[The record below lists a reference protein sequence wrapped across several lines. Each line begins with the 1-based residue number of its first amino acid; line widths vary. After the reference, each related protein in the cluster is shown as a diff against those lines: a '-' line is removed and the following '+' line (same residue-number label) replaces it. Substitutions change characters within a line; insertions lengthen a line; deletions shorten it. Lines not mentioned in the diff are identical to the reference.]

1 LPTSLVR
8 VYAGMVAPDLPEPVR
23 YAAMP
28 SPAPTSDP
36 ANTRAITPAS
46 VPAVASDDDR
56 RETRER
62 DGRSDWK
69 GIVVVFWLTSLVEGI
84 GVSQV
89 FSFLAPYLRIVGVPD
104 ADRAPFVGLFS
115 ALIFIVGMPLV
126 PLWGVWADKYSR
138 KAVIVRSCIVEAVV
152 FACVALSRE
161 PWQLAVS
168 LLLIGFQLGNTGI
181 MLGAIRDVVP
191 RHRIGTMIAVFG
203 ASGPIGFAVGP
214 ALGGYLVDKLGWPL
228 ASIFWVSAGLSI
240 ATAVVVWFGSREVRP
255 PVVPAGRVLP
265 LAYGALR
272 NVLGDPTVRRIFAIY
287 GVAFVAN
294 QMSRPYQALIV
305 ESIVGSGPGLAS
317 SIGFV
322 AGTAALAGAVIAPL
336 GGLLGDRIGFRPVL
350 LGSLFVGGF
359 ALLVVPLI
367 HAIPPLAVAVL
378 VFTAAN
384 GLVGAMIFSLLAT
397 EVPADR
403 RSQTLNLVYLPLYA
417 AGIIGPLIGGAV
429 SAFAGPTGPF
439 WVGAGVFL
447 VGAVVVSVRVR
458 PPRAPRDPALEPT
471 GPG

>member
-1 LPTSLVR
+1 MSSS
-8 VYAGMVAPDLPEPVR
+8 G
-23 YAAMP
+23 
-28 SPAPTSDP
+28 
-36 ANTRAITPAS
+36 S
-46 VPAVASDDDR
+46 VSEARD
-56 RETRER
+56 R
-62 DGRSDWK
+62 DGRSDWRR
-69 GIVVVFWLTSLVEGI
+69 IVLVFWLTSLVEGI

-89 FSFLAPYLRIVGVPD
+89 FSFLAPYLSLVGVPD

-115 ALIFIVGMPLV
+115 ALIFVVGMPLV

-138 KAVIVRSCIVEAVV
+138 KAVVIRSCLVEAVV

-191 RHRIGTMIAVFG
+191 RARIGTMIALFG
-203 ASGPIGFAVGP
+203 ASGPVGFAVGP
-214 ALGGYLVDKLGWPL
+214 ALGGFLVDGLGWPL
-228 ASIFWVSAGLSI
+228 SSIFWVSAVLSI
-240 ATAVVVWFGSREVRP
+240 AMAAIVWFGSQEVRP
-255 PVVPAGRVLP
+255 PFVPDGRVLP

-272 NVLGDPTVRRIFAIY
+272 SVLGDPTVRRIFAIY
-287 GVAFVAN
+287 GVAFVAS

-305 ESIVGSGPGLAS
+305 ESIVGKGPGLAS

-322 AGTAALAGAVIAPL
+322 AGTAALVGAAIAPL
-336 GGLLGDRIGFRPVL
+336 GGIVGDRIGFRPVL
-350 LGSLFVGGF
+350 IVSLVVGGF
-359 ALLVVPLI
+359 ALLAVPLVG
-367 HAIPPLAVAVL
+367 AIPPLAVAIL

-417 AGIIGPLIGGAV
+417 AGIIGPLVGGAV
-429 SAFAGPTGPF
+429 SAVAGPTGPF
-439 WVGAGVFL
+439 WAGAAVFL
-447 VGAVVVSVRVR
+447 VGAVVVALRVR
-458 PPRAPRDPALEPT
+458 TRAVPPDAPPEPIARRT
-471 GPG
+471 LS

>member
-1 LPTSLVR
+1 MSGLDFP
-8 VYAGMVAPDLPEPVR
+8 
-23 YAAMP
+23 
-28 SPAPTSDP
+28 
-36 ANTRAITPAS
+36 
-46 VPAVASDDDR
+46 DDR
-56 RETRER
+56 ADREQR
-62 DGRSDWK
+62 GRSDWK
-69 GIVVVFWLTSLVEGI
+69 RVVIVFWVTSMIEGL

-115 ALIFIVGMPLV
+115 ALIFVVGMPLV

-138 KAVIVRSCIVEAVV
+138 KVVVVRSCLVEAVV

-191 RHRIGTMIAVFG
+191 RHRIGTIIAIFG

-214 ALGGYLVDKLGWPL
+214 ALGGWLVDGFGWPL
-228 ASIFWVSAGLSI
+228 SSIFWLSALLSI
-240 ATAVVVWFGSREVRP
+240 AAGAIVWFGSTEVRP

-272 NVLGDPTVRRIFAIY
+272 SVLGDPTVRRIFAIY
-287 GVAFVAN
+287 GVAFIAN

-322 AGTAALAGAVIAPL
+322 AGTAALVGAVIAPL
-336 GGLLGDRIGFRPVL
+336 GGVVGDRIGFRPVL

-359 ALLVVPLI
+359 ALLAVPLLN
-367 HAIPPLAVAVL
+367 AIPPLAVAIL

-384 GLVGAMIFSLLAT
+384 GLVGAMVFSLLAT

-417 AGIIGPLIGGAV
+417 AGIIGPLVGGAV
-429 SAFAGPTGPF
+429 SAVAGPTGPF
-439 WVGAGVFL
+439 WVGAAVFF
-447 VGAVVVSVRVR
+447 VGAIVVAVRIR
-458 PPRAPRDPALEPT
+458 PGPAAPEGTSGEAVTE
-471 GPG
+471 

>member
-1 LPTSLVR
+1 MSAR
-8 VYAGMVAPDLPEPVR
+8 SE
-23 YAAMP
+23 
-28 SPAPTSDP
+28 S
-36 ANTRAITPAS
+36 
-46 VPAVASDDDR
+46 SDDR
-56 RETRER
+56 HAGEARER

-69 GIVVVFWLTSLVEGI
+69 RIVVVFWLTSMIEGL

-89 FSFLAPYLRIVGVPD
+89 FSFLAPYLTIVGVPD

-138 KAVIVRSCIVEAVV
+138 KAVVVRSCLVEAVV

-191 RHRIGTMIAVFG
+191 RHRIGTIIAIFG

-214 ALGGYLVDKLGWPL
+214 TLAGWLVDGLGWSL
-228 ASIFWVSAGLSI
+228 SAVFWSSAALSI
-240 ATAVVVWFGSREVRP
+240 AAAALVWFGSTEVRP
-255 PVVPAGRVLP
+255 SVVPVGRVLP

-272 NVLGDPTVRRIFAIY
+272 SVLGDPVVRRIFAIY
-287 GVAFVAN
+287 GVAFLAS

-322 AGTAALAGAVIAPL
+322 AGTAALVGAVIAPL
-336 GGLLGDRIGFRPVL
+336 GGLIGDRIGFRPVL
-350 LGSLFVGGF
+350 LFSLLVGGV
-359 ALLVVPLI
+359 ALGVVPFI
-367 HAIPPLAVAVL
+367 GAIPPLALAVL
-378 VFTAAN
+378 VFTASN
-384 GLVGAMIFSLLAT
+384 GLVGAMVFSLLAT
-397 EVPADR
+397 EVPAER

-417 AGIIGPLIGGAV
+417 AGIIGPLVGGAV
-429 SAFAGPTGPF
+429 SAVAGPTGPF
-439 WVGAGVFL
+439 WAGAAVFL
-447 VGAVVVSVRVR
+447 VGAIVVAFRVR
-458 PPRAPRDPALEPT
+458 PPAVPRDRALEPT
-471 GPG
+471 GLG